1 MLTKKTDI
9 LRREVKAHIEA
20 DVLVRGRYW
29 RGGKGCFIGCLTH
42 SSNLAP
48 AIKRFGLPVEVLRLA
63 EYIFERLPADDAKAF
78 FAAFPDAV
86 ACDGKDL
93 SRVHWAFLAAELRM
107 LPKQSD
113 DVQAVIDQVIAG
125 MDALASGGEWSSDAA
140 RASARAT
147 AEAAWSDVR
156 ATAEAAW
163 SDVRAAD
170 RNRYAGYAGYFSV
183 RAADAA
189 VSAADV
195 ADYLAGRA
203 FRAADAT
210 AYVAEYAAFAAAD
223 TVDAAVA
230 ADAARLAVIRRQ
242 RDLLLRLIK
251 EAPMGETK

>member
-20 DVLVRGRYW
+20 AALVRGRYW

-78 FAAFPDAV
+78 FAAFPSAV
-86 ACDGKDL
+86 VCDGKDL

-107 LPKQSD
+107 LPKEPVK
-113 DVQAVIDQVIAG
+113 VQAVIERVIAG
-125 MDALASGGEWSSDAA
+125 MDALASGGKYLSAKKDADAA
-140 RASARAT
+140 AR
-147 AEAAWSDVR
+147 D
-156 ATAEAAW
+156 
-163 SDVRAAD
+163 
-170 RNRYAGYAGYFSV
+170 
-183 RAADAA
+183 AADAA
-189 VSAADV
+189 DYAADYAARYAASAAAWTFD
-195 ADYLAGRA
+195 AAA
-203 FRAADAT
+203 RAAD
-210 AYVAEYAAFAAAD
+210 YAAAAAD
-223 TVDAAVA
+223 YAAVA
-230 ADAARLAVIRRQ
+230 AVAAARRRKVADAARLDVICRQ